1 MRNLLPIAVA
11 AFCAASAV
19 AQPGTRTTTTVS
31 YHRVSTV
38 VGTTFSLGTTS
49 VGKVTEVVFNDGGCI
64 EYLIVQES
72 EGFVVVPWT
81 LVTVNYEQKVV
92 TVQSTTVTV
101 ERLRELRFTEGRW
114 PNFGD
119 PAFTQRVQAVWGAS
133 ATRPGADRK
142 GTDRKDA
149 GDRTKDPRTI
159 PPADPKTKAP
169 PKDPTKGEP
178 PVKTPPQKDDPK
190 KEKVRP
196 EKEKIRPEK
205 EKKDPD
211 RR

>member
-1 MRNLLPIAVA
+1 MRNFLPIVVAVC
-11 AFCAASAV
+11 CAASAV
-19 AQPGTRTTTTVS
+19 AQPATRTTTTVS
-31 YHRVSTV
+31 HHRISTV
-38 VGTTFSLGTTS
+38 VGTTFTLGTTS

-101 ERLRELRFTEGRW
+101 EKLRELRFTEGRW

-119 PAFTQRVQAVWGAS
+119 PTFTQRVQAVWGAS
-133 ATRPGADRK
+133 AARPGADRK
-142 GTDRKDA
+142 GTDRKDP

-159 PPADPKTKAP
+159 PPADPKTKVP
-169 PKDPTKGEP
+169 PKDPTKDDP
-178 PVKTPPQKDDPK
+178 PVKAPPKKDPK
-190 KEKVRP
+190 KDRP
-196 EKEKIRPEK
+196 EKEKVRPEK

-211 RR
+211 RS